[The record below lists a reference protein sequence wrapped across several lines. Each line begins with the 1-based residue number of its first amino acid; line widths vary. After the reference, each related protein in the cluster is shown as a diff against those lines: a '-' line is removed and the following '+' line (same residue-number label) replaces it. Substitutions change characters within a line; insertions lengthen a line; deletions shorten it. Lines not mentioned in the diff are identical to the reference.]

1 MFNRSR
7 RNLASWFTLS
17 MGSIL
22 LIFAGILYYQESV
35 QQLEV
40 IDLILYKKARVI
52 TSNIRYKEYQG
63 EKRVFLKHLPVLG
76 NNPPPEDSEIIY
88 ARWYDTKGNL
98 KRYFGQ
104 LPYKKINPKFTY
116 QTLNLNNN
124 SDVSSQVILL
134 RELTLPVYY
143 QGELIGYL
151 QMAMPM
157 TRVQEIL
164 NKFLLLLITTVL
176 ITLVIT
182 SLTGWFLSGI
192 AMQPIQLSYKQ
203 LERFTAHASHE
214 LRTPLAAILSNAQ
227 VGLLAPMED
236 SASKHLRLEKVAE
249 VAKSMNTLIGN
260 LLFLAR
266 RTGRLTT
273 EYLKEVDLNDL
284 LKELLNSPSIKTAA
298 KHLNLKSDFSES
310 PIMVK
315 IDADLICLAVINLLG
330 NACKYTPAGGMVELR
345 LFSKYNQ
352 AIIEVE
358 DNGIGIA
365 ASDLPHIFEQ
375 FYRVEQHQTNS
386 TNSFGLGLAIAQ
398 QIIEAHGGHLSV
410 KSEQGKGSV
419 FQIKLPL

>member
-22 LIFAGILYYQESV
+22 LIFAGILYYQESI

-52 TSNIRYKEYQG
+52 TSSVRYKDDQG

-104 LPYKKINPKFTY
+104 LPHKKITPIFAY
-116 QTLNLNNN
+116 QTLKVTNP
-124 SDVSSQVILL
+124 SGISSQVIWL
-134 RELTLPVYY
+134 REITLPVQY

-157 TRVQEIL
+157 NRVQEL
-164 NKFLLLLITTVL
+164 LHKFLLLLISTVFIAL
-176 ITLVIT
+176 GIT

-192 AMQPIQLSYKQ
+192 AMQPIYLSYKQ

-227 VGLLAPMED
+227 VGLLAQMED

-266 RTGRLTT
+266 RTGLLTP
-273 EYLKEVDLNDL
+273 ESLKAVDVRDL
-284 LKELLNSPSIKTAA
+284 LKEVLNSSSVKTAA
-298 KHLNLKSDFSES
+298 KHLNLKSDLPKS
-310 PIMVK
+310 PIMVRV
-315 IDADLICLAVINLLG
+315 DAELICLAVINLLG
-330 NACKYTPAGGMVELR
+330 NACKYTPAGGLVELR
-345 LFSKYNQ
+345 LLTKYNQ
-352 AIIEVE
+352 AVIEVE

-365 ASDLPHIFEQ
+365 ATDLPHIFEQ

-398 QIIEAHGGHLSV
+398 QIIEVHNGHLSV
-410 KSEQGKGSV
+410 KSKLGQGSV
-419 FQIKLPL
+419 FQIKLPM

>member
-22 LIFAGILYYQESV
+22 LIFAGILYYQESI

-40 IDLILYKKARVI
+40 LDLILYKKARVI
-52 TSNIRYKEYQG
+52 TASVRYKDYQG
-63 EKRVFLKHLPVLG
+63 QKRVFLKHLPVLG
-76 NNPPPEDSEIIY
+76 NNPPADSEIIY
-88 ARWYDTKGNL
+88 ARWYDTKGQL
-98 KRYFGQ
+98 KHYFGELTQ
-104 LPYKKINPKFTY
+104 QKFNQKFAY
-116 QTLNLNNN
+116 QTLKITNN
-124 SDVSSQVILL
+124 SGVSSQVIWL
-134 RELTLPVYY
+134 REITLPVKYK
-143 QGELIGYL
+143 GELIGYL

-157 TRVQEIL
+157 NRVQELL
-164 NKFLLLLITTVL
+164 NRFLLLLISTIL
-176 ITLVIT
+176 IALGIT

-192 AMQPIQLSYKQ
+192 AMQPIHQSYQQ

-227 VGLLAPMED
+227 VGLLASMED
-236 SASKHLRLEKVAE
+236 SASKHMRLEKVAE

-266 RTGRLTT
+266 RTGRLTP
-273 EYLKEVDLNDL
+273 ESLKNVDLNEL
-284 LKELLNSPSIKTAA
+284 LAELLNSQSVKTAA
-298 KHLNLKSDFSES
+298 EHLNLQSDLPKS
-310 PIMVK
+310 PIVMCV
-315 IDADLICLAVINLLG
+315 DAELISLAVINLLG

-345 LFSKYNQ
+345 LFTKYSQ

-358 DNGIGIA
+358 DNGIGISA
-365 ASDLPHIFEQ
+365 VDLPHIFEQ
-375 FYRVEQHQTNS
+375 FYRVEQHQKNS
-386 TNSFGLGLAIAQ
+386 ANSFGLGLAIAQ

-410 KSEQGKGSV
+410 KSELGKGSV

>member
-22 LIFAGILYYQESV
+22 VIFAGILYYQESV

-40 IDLILYKKARVI
+40 VDLILYNKSKVI
-52 TSNIRYKEYQG
+52 TSSIKYKDYQG
-63 EKRVFLKHLPVLG
+63 EKQVFLKNLPVLG
-76 NNPPPEDSEIIY
+76 NNPPPEDSDIIY
-88 ARWYDTKGNL
+88 ARWYDTQGNL

-104 LPYKKINPKFTY
+104 INQKKLTQRY
-116 QTLNLNNN
+116 AYRTLKITHK
-124 SDVSSQVILL
+124 SDLTSPEIWV
-134 RELTLPVYY
+134 REITLPVEY
-143 QGELIGYL
+143 QDKLIGYL
-151 QMAMPM
+151 QMAIPM
-157 TRVQEIL
+157 TRVQEL
-164 NKFLLLLITTVL
+164 LHRFLILLISTVFIAL
-176 ITLVIT
+176 AITG
-182 SLTGWFLSGI
+182 LTGWFLSGI
-192 AMQPIQLSYKQ
+192 AMQPIQLSYRQ

-227 VGLLAPMED
+227 VGLLAPIED
-236 SASKHLRLEKVAE
+236 SNSKHLRLEKVAE

-266 RTGRLTT
+266 RTGRLTP
-273 EYLKEVDLNDL
+273 ESLKEVDLRNL
-284 LKELLNSPSIKTAA
+284 LAELFNSPSVKTTA
-298 KHLNLKSDFSES
+298 KDLNLKSDLPKS

-315 IDADLICLAVINLLG
+315 LDADLICLAVMNLLG

-345 LFSKYNQ
+345 LFSRYNQ
-352 AIIEVE
+352 AFIEVE

-365 ASDLPHIFEQ
+365 AAHLPHIFEQ

-386 TNSFGLGLAIAQ
+386 ASGFGLGLAIAQ

-410 KSEQGKGSV
+410 KSEQGKGSI